1 LLASR
6 KKIGRLQ
13 RQARRAFV
21 FHRGAPLP
29 SSVLAEWAFGRQVLI
44 ERRPLSRAQYL
55 SLARAIRSIGSE
67 RVRREGRQWVWRLPD
82 EAMPP
87 WR

>member
-13 RQARRAFV
+13 RAARKAFI
-21 FHRGAPLP
+21 FHRGAPLH
-29 SSVLAEWAFGRQVLI
+29 SSALAEWAFGRQVLI
-44 ERRPLSRAQYL
+44 ERRPLSRAQCL
-55 SLARAIRSIGSE
+55 SLARAIKSIGGQ
-67 RVRREGRQWVWRLPD
+67 RVRREGRSWIWRLPED
-82 EAMPP
+82 VMPR